1 MENFPTFHDE
11 IVQTDSQSNPNG
23 PGQVLNLL
31 ALLQTNLQ
39 PSAGKLTLHFAV
51 GH

>member
-23 PGQVLNLL
+23 RQVLNLL